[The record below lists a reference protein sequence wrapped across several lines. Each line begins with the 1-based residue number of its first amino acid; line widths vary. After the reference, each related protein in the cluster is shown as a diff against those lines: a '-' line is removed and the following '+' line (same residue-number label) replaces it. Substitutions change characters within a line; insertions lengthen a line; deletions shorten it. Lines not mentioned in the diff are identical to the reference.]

1 MQEPVSPAPIAQ
13 HQGYAISELAEII
26 NGRVLRLAHDNR
38 VTRIDIDSRKL
49 HHSESSLFFALK
61 GPRHDGHHFIRELY
75 ERGVRNFVVSSPQ
88 ENVDLLYEANVIQVE
103 DTLEALQKLAAHH
116 RGSFNIPVV
125 GITGSNGKTVV
136 KEWLY
141 QLLQAKYYVV
151 RSPRSYNSQV
161 GVPLSVWNI
170 SREHSL
176 GLFEAGISA
185 PGEMARLASVIQP
198 DVGVF
203 INIRHAHDAHFES
216 RKQKAREKL
225 ELFRSC
231 RTLIYQGDYAEIAE
245 SIDEAG
251 WTKNIRLLRC
261 SLKDPKADFFAEV
274 KEQSDT
280 GTSLA
285 LHTSG
290 KEFPVHIP
298 FGDEGSVENALL
310 CFATASVMGL
320 AVEEIIGG
328 LESLQPVAMRL
339 QLLEG
344 VNHCGLINDAYNSD
358 MGSLEIALDFANR
371 QRFLPKKSLILSD
384 ILQSGASPEALYKQ
398 VNELCIQKGIDR
410 MIGVG
415 AVISKHA
422 EAFTIPASFYPDTD
436 ALLAALQ
443 TDWFD
448 RELILVKG
456 ARPFRFER
464 ITRLLQHKSHET
476 MLEINLDALVHNL
489 NFFRSKLQPTT
500 RIMAMVKAFSYGM
513 GSYELAHLLEYQ
525 KISHLAVAYA
535 DEGVALRKA
544 GVQLPIMVMN
554 PEVSGYAALV
564 KHRLEPEIYS
574 FRTLEA
580 FRDAAKS
587 SMVNPPYPIHIK
599 LDTGMNRLGFR
610 EEEMTRLA
618 EVLQQ
623 NPTLRVASVF
633 SHLAAADNG
642 LHDDFTHEQARKFIA
657 ASENLKSQ
665 LGYSFLRHLLNTSG
679 ILRFPQYQLD
689 MVRLGIGLYGYGIPP
704 QLEGALMQSS
714 RMKTVISQIKTLQ
727 PGETVGY
734 QRAARVDS
742 TKRIATIPVGY
753 ADGFPRALGNG
764 KGEVAIAGFRAPTV
778 GNVCMDMCMVDVSNI
793 PCKEGDEVE
802 IFGPEVPLNELAARL
817 DTIPYE
823 VISGISQR
831 VKRVYFHE

>member
-1 MQEPVSPAPIAQ
+1 MQEPVRSASTQ
-13 HQGYAISELAEII
+13 LHRGYAFNELAEIM
-26 NGRVLRLAHDNR
+26 NGQVLRMATDTR
-38 VTRIDIDSRKL
+38 ITRIDIDSRKL
-49 HHSESSLFFALK
+49 HQSESSLFFALR

-75 ERGVRNFVVSSPQ
+75 ERGVRNFVVSSPR

-103 DTLEALQKLAAHH
+103 DSLEALQKLAAHH
-116 RGSFNIPVV
+116 RSSFDLPAV

-141 QLLQAKYYVV
+141 QLLQARYYVV

-176 GLFEAGISA
+176 GLFEAGISK

-198 DVGVF
+198 NVGVF
-203 INIRHAHDAHFES
+203 INIRHAHDAQFEN

-225 ELFRSC
+225 ELFRHC
-231 RTLIYQGDYAEIAE
+231 QTLIYQGDYTEISESIAE
-245 SIDEAG
+245 AD
-251 WTKNIRLLRC
+251 WTKNIQLVRC
-261 SLKDPKADFFAEV
+261 SLKDPNADYFAEV
-274 KEQSDT
+274 KMQGDA
-280 GTSLA
+280 GTTLA
-285 LHTSG
+285 LHASG
-290 KEFPVHIP
+290 KEYSVRIP

-310 CFATASVMGL
+310 CFAAASVLGL
-320 AVEEIIGG
+320 SPEETTGG

-398 VNELCIQKGIDR
+398 VNELCVQKGIAR
-410 MIGVG
+410 IIGVG
-415 AVISKHA
+415 AVISQHA
-422 EAFTIPASFYPDTD
+422 DAFTIPATFYPDTD

-443 TDWFD
+443 PDWFN

-489 NFFRSKLQPTT
+489 NFFRSKLQPST

-580 FRDAAKS
+580 FRDAAKT

-610 EEEMTRLA
+610 QEELNQLA
-618 EVLQQ
+618 QVLQQ
-623 NPTLRVASVF
+623 NPGLHVASVF

-642 LHDDFTHEQARKFIA
+642 LHDDFTHEQARKFITA
-657 ASENLKSQ
+657 LENLKNQ

-704 QLEGALMQSS
+704 ELKAELMESS

-727 PGETVGY
+727 PGESVGY
-734 QRAARVDS
+734 QRAAVVDS
-742 TKRIATIPVGY
+742 IRRIATIPVGY

-778 GNVCMDMCMVDVSNI
+778 GNVCMDMCMVDVTNI
-793 PCKEGDEVE
+793 PCREGDEVE
-802 IFGPEVPLNELAARL
+802 IFGSDVPLNEMATRL
-817 DTIPYE
+817 NTIPYE

-831 VKRVYFHE
+831 VKRVYYHD